1 MTTFLGKPISRRT
14 VLRGLGATIAL
25 PWLEAMAPR
34 SVRASS
40 ATGSLPI
47 RLGFIY
53 VPNGA
58 HMEGWTPSAERA
70 KFDLPS
76 VLRPLAPVRDNI
88 LVISGL
94 ASDKARPH
102 GDGGN
107 HAPALAAFLTG
118 VHPRKADVRLGV
130 SADQVAAAQ
139 IGHLTRLGS
148 LEIGCIPESWGCDK
162 GFHCVYTSTM
172 SWRSPTQ
179 PLPKEVSPR
188 VVFDRLFST
197 AAGPGENRRL
207 AARRSIL
214 DTVREEA
221 ASLRQDVGSTDRQKL
236 DEYLTSV
243 RDIEQRIG
251 RAETL
256 PAPRLPDGIAR
267 PGAGVPASYEEQ
279 LRLLGD
285 LMVLAFQTDTTR
297 ICTFL
302 FDHEQSNRS
311 YKTIGISGAHHNLS
325 HHGGNPETQEKIATI
340 NRFHLSRFTHIL
352 GKLQAIKEGD
362 GTLLDRCLIAYGS
375 TIADGNT
382 HDHHDLPIL
391 LAGKGGGTVQ
401 SGRHIRYPTET
412 PLTNL
417 WLSMLDRAGVK
428 TPSLGDST
436 GRLRG
441 LEG

>member
-1 MTTFLGKPISRRT
+1 MITVLGKPISRRA
-14 VLRGLGATIAL
+14 VLHSLGATIAL

-34 SVRASS
+34 SALASS
-40 ATGSLPI
+40 ATGPLPL

-58 HMEGWTPSAERA
+58 HMEGWTPSTLGATFE
-70 KFDLPS
+70 LPA
-76 VLRPLAPVRDNI
+76 VLRPLAAVRDNI

-94 ASDKARPH
+94 ASDPARPH

-107 HAPALAAFLTG
+107 HAPALAAYLTG
-118 VHPRKADVRLGV
+118 THPRKAEVRNGV

-139 IGHLTRLGS
+139 IGHLTRVPS
-148 LEIGCIPESWGCDK
+148 LEIGCVPESWGCDK

-179 PLPKEVSPR
+179 ALPKEVSPR
-188 VVFDRLFST
+188 VVFDRLFS
-197 AAGPGENRRL
+197 AAVGPEADRRR
-207 AARRSIL
+207 ASRRSIL
-214 DTVREEA
+214 DTVRDEA
-221 ASLRQDVGSTDRQKL
+221 ASLRQEVSSTDRQKL
-236 DEYLTSV
+236 DEYLSSI
-243 RDIEQRIG
+243 RDIEQRIA
-251 RAETL
+251 RAESF
-256 PAPRLPDGIAR
+256 PAPRIPAGVNR
-267 PGAGVPASYEEQ
+267 PNAGVPASYEEQ

-311 YKTIGISGAHHNLS
+311 YRAIGIPGGHHNLS
-325 HHGGNPETQEKIATI
+325 HHGGNPQTMERIAII
-340 NRFHLSRFTHIL
+340 NRFHLTQFAYIL
-352 GKLQAIKEGD
+352 NKLQDIREGE
-362 GTLLDRCLIAYGS
+362 GTLLDRCMIAYGS
-375 TIADGNT
+375 TIADGNS

-391 LAGKGGGTVQ
+391 LAGKGGGTIR
-401 SGRHIRYPTET
+401 SRRHIRFPTET

-417 WLSMLDRAGVK
+417 WLSMLDRVGAR